1 MKKTNTIIALITIAS
16 LSFGLNNSGAMS
28 LNNDFNLSLNSN
40 EDIYGIQF
48 DMHYDA
54 SLISIDELTNSS
66 SLIDGVDI
74 YAREKEAGFVRVLM
88 FSMNLDKV
96 ASANQL
102 TDVIDFNIT
111 PLTTNASIN
120 PVIVFDNIIVA
131 GENGEKLEDVPSSF
145 EYQTSLSD
153 LVPTTT
159 SLSNVYPNPFN
170 PSTTIDYAL
179 SVNSDVSLSIYDMQ
193 GRMVRSLVAD
203 NQDAGTYNVVWN
215 GLNDSG
221 EQSASGIYLV
231 MMEANGNIYQQS
243 VTLLK

>member
-1 MKKTNTIIALITIAS
+1 MKKTNTIITLIVMAS
-16 LSFGLNNSGAMS
+16 LSFGLNTNSAMS
-28 LNNDFNLSLNSN
+28 LSNDFDLSFNSN

-54 SLISIDELTNSS
+54 SVISIDELTNAS
-66 SLIDGVDI
+66 SLISGVDI
-74 YAREKEAGFVRVLM
+74 YSREKEAGFVRVLM
-88 FSMNLDKV
+88 FSMNLDKI

-102 TDVIDFNIT
+102 TNVIDFNIT
-111 PLTTNASIN
+111 PLTTNAGID
-120 PVIVFDNIIVA
+120 PVIVFDNIIIA
-131 GENGEKLEDVPSSF
+131 GENGQELDYPDSF
-145 EYQTSLSD
+145 EYQVSNSD
-153 LVPTTT
+153 LVPMTT

-170 PSTTIDYAL
+170 PSTTIDYTL
-179 SVNSDVSLSIYDMQ
+179 SVNSDISLSIYDMQ
-193 GRMVRSLVAD
+193 GRMVRALVSE

-215 GLNDSG
+215 GLNDGG